1 MRKLAA
7 VEDARAVMTAGMEW
21 SVWKWLLEKK
31 GVREIADRATAALD
45 QADEK
50 AKAAWSDELKIAYL
64 DLADQD
70 DKPKRA
76 RRESGKKKEESNS
89 IDPEIRLTAQRIKEA
104 DDAAERARLDA
115 EDTFDEAERQMSAS
129 LAREGARKALKT
141 YDLREHAIRKSE
153 AAAASALDR

>member
-7 VEDARAVMTAGMEW
+7 VEDARAIMTAGMDW
-21 SVWKWLLEKK
+21 SVWKWLLEQKR
-31 GVREIADRATAALD
+31 VREIADRATAALD

-64 DLADQD
+64 DLADED
-70 DKPKRA
+70 DKPKRT
-76 RRESGKKKEESNS
+76 RRESGKKKEEGNS
-89 IDPEIRLTAQRIKEA
+89 IDPEVTLTARRIKEA

-115 EDTFDEAERQMSAS
+115 EDTFDEAERQLNAG

-153 AAAASALDR
+153 AAAASLPRR